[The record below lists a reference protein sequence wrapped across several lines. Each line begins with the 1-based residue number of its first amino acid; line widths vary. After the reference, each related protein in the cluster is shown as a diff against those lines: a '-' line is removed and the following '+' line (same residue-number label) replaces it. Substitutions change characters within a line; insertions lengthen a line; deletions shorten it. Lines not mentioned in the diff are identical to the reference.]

1 MHFPGFPTL
10 QQNDTMRV
18 IFMYHELEPTRG
30 LVIAGNLPDPAA
42 AFRGYRSLFLTQK
55 PHQDALEG
63 VSEAAVAEVAATASL
78 VLELR
83 NEDVELPAGDD
94 TLYWCKMFKL
104 EDITEK
110 SHVIKVRMCMYTYTY
125 WGSSKCEVFGCVWM
139 CSCVFNM
146 ALIKLN

>member
-1 MHFPGFPTL
+1 
-10 QQNDTMRV
+10 MRV

-55 PHQDALEG
+55 PHKDPSEG
-63 VSEAAVAEVAATASL
+63 VAETAAPEEASAI
-78 VLELR
+78 LELR

-104 EDITEK
+104 QDVNQK
-110 SHVIKVRMCMYTYTY
+110 SHVIKVGICTCKAER
-125 WGSSKCEVFGCVWM
+125 F
-139 CSCVFNM
+139 
-146 ALIKLN
+146 LIKVRER